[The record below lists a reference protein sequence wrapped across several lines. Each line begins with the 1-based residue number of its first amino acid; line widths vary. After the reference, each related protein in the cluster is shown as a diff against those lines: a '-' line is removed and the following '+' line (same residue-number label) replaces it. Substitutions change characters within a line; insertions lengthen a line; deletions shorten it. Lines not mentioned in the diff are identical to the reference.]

1 MAETQ
6 DTGVTPAQPV
16 DPAPAATAPAS
27 APAPAA
33 TESSAPVIVKIAS
46 RLNYSVPITLADGKE
61 VVTLPHHGVRPI
73 EKSKLT
79 NAEGK
84 MIALPAGVFVVGD

>member
-16 DPAPAATAPAS
+16 DSAPAAPAPAS

-33 TESSAPVIVKIAS
+33 PESSAPVIVKIAS
-46 RLNYSVPITLADGKE
+46 RLNYSVPIELSDGE
-61 VVTLPHHGVRPI
+61 TVSLPHHGVRSI

-79 NAEGK
+79 DAKGE